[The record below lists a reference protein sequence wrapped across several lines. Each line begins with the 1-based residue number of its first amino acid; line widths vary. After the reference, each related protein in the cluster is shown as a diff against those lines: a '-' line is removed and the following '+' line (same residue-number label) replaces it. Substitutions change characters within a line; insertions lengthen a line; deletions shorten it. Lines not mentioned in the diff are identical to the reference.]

1 MANPGYP
8 GGGMGGPSRSGF
20 SIPNPSAEDIEKQD
34 PVKLLLDKHK
44 KLKLDKTQ
52 VAELT
57 TLHTSLARQNQPYYQ
72 RVDSLHKTF
81 KAPSSGFQRSS
92 GSDGDRAA
100 FMENRELFRDA
111 VTQIRA
117 NNKAATDSAVL
128 LLKEPQ
134 KKKAY
139 DMLEKQLE
147 ESDKMLHE
155 PGRGSMG
162 GGRRGQS
169 PPA

>member
-1 MANPGYP
+1 
-8 GGGMGGPSRSGF
+8 MGGPSRSGF
-20 SIPNPSAEDIEKQD
+20 SIPNPSAEDVEKQD
-34 PVKLLLDKHK
+34 PEKLLLDKHK

-52 VAELT
+52 VAQLT
-57 TLHTSLARQNQPYYQ
+57 TLHASLAQQNQPFYQ

-81 KAPSSGFQRSS
+81 KAPSGGFQRSS
-92 GSDGDRAA
+92 GSDGDRAG

-117 NNKAATDSAVL
+117 NNKAASDSAVL

-134 KKKAY
+134 KQKAY

-147 ESDKMLHE
+147 ESDQMLRG
-155 PGRGSMG
+155 PGDGGGGGGG
-162 GGRRGQS
+162 GGRRR
-169 PPA
+169 PPPTA